1 MDPGLAGKRAAV
13 AAASRGL
20 GFACAR
26 ALAAEGA
33 RVAICGRSEAPI
45 TAAAERIG
53 SDAVPLVAD
62 VSDPDAARSFVAG
75 ARHALG
81 GLDVLVTNAG
91 GPPPGTFAT
100 APFEEYPR
108 ALALNLLSV
117 VAMCQEA
124 VPGMQAQGWGRV
136 VAITSIAVRQPIGNL
151 ILSNTARAGATGF
164 LKTLAREVAGD
175 GVTVNSV
182 QPGMHETQRLIDAF
196 GDDLAA
202 QAAAVPAGV
211 LGRPED
217 FGAVVA
223 FLCSEQARFVTG
235 AAIPIDGGAYA
246 GLL

>member
-1 MDPGLAGKRAAV
+1 METGLAGRRAAV
-13 AAASRGL
+13 AAASQGL
-20 GFACAR
+20 GFASAR

-33 RVAICGRSEAPI
+33 RVAICGRSKDRIE
-45 TAAAERIG
+45 AAAARIG
-53 SDAVPLVAD
+53 DAAVPLVAD
-62 VSDPDAARSFVAG
+62 VSTPDGAARFVAE
-75 ARHALG
+75 AREALG

-100 APFEEYPR
+100 TPLENYTP

-124 VPGMQAQGWGRV
+124 VPGMQAQRFGRI
-136 VAITSIAVRQPIGNL
+136 VAITSISVRQPIPNL
-151 ILSNTARAGATGF
+151 ILSNTARSGVTGF

-182 QPGMHETQRLIDAF
+182 QPGTHATQRIRDVY
-196 GDDLAA
+196 GDLDDTAA
-202 QAAAVPAGV
+202 GIPAGEV
-211 LGRPED
+211 GRPED

-223 FLCSEQARFVTG
+223 FLCSDSARFITG
-235 AAIPIDGGAYA
+235 AAIPVDGGAYA